1 MSNTLNEKFEEF
13 ATAQADVLKEYQ
25 DPMPTV
31 TATVV
36 PATGSDPTA
45 VSGDP
50 QQRSSGKDEPSGSD
64 PKVPEAVANGQSRN
78 DLGGSQSP
86 PLHAAKGEGEQNPGA
101 KASAPVSQD
110 SSETSSS
117 GKPGDEAG
125 PNSLGAE
132 ITHGTSKGPDVK
144 YPIKPS
150 YESVDV
156 SDDVKAL
163 LEGTELSEE
172 FAEKAK
178 TIFEAAVKAK
188 LSEEHDKIV
197 EHFAKETL
205 EKIEV
210 AKRDLSED
218 VNGTVNYAVAQW
230 MEENKLAVDHGIKT
244 EITED
249 FMVGLKNLFE
259 EHYISIPEEKVE
271 VVEGMAA
278 SIREMEERLDEQVK
292 TNVKLQARLNESAK
306 TTILNTVSEG
316 LADTQKDKL
325 SKLAEAVDF
334 VSEEDF
340 TKKVTTFKEAY
351 FSEKKTVAT
360 SEVADETPV
369 EGVEAP
375 AMNPAMDA
383 YTAAL
388 ARWKQIIQPF
398 LIQRV

>member
-13 ATAQADVLKEYQ
+13 ATEQADVLKEYQ

-36 PATGSDPTA
+36 PGTGSEPTQ

-50 QQRSSGKDEPSGSD
+50 QQASSGKDEPSGSD

-110 SSETSSS
+110 SSATSTS

-125 PNSLGAE
+125 ANSLGAE
-132 ITHGTSKGPDVK
+132 VAYATSKGPDVK

-150 YESVDV
+150 FESVDV
-156 SDDVKAL
+156 SDDVNAL

-178 TIFEAAVKAK
+178 TIFEAAIKAK
-188 LSEEHDKIV
+188 LAEEYDKIV
-197 EHFAKETL
+197 EHFANESA
-205 EKIEV
+205 EKIF
-210 AKRDLSED
+210 AAQSELAEE
-218 VNGTVNYAVAQW
+218 VNGTVNYAVTQW
-230 MEENKLAVDHGIKT
+230 LEENQLAVDRGIKN

-249 FMVGLKNLFE
+249 FMIGLKSLFE
-259 EHYISIPEEKVE
+259 EHYISIPDEKVD
-271 VVEGMAA
+271 VVEGMAE

-292 TNVKLQARLNESAK
+292 SNVKLQARLNESAR
-306 TTILNTVSEG
+306 TTILATVSEG

-351 FSEKKTVAT
+351 FSEKKSAPAT

-369 EGVEAP
+369 EGADTTVTT
-375 AMNPAMDA
+375 PAMDA

-388 ARWKQIIQPF
+388 ARWK
-398 LIQRV
+398 

>member
-13 ATAQADVLKEYQ
+13 ATEQADVLKEYQ

-31 TATVV
+31 TATVI
-36 PATGSDPTA
+36 PGTGSEPTQ

-50 QQRSSGKDEPSGSD
+50 QQKSSGKDEPSGSD

-110 SSETSSS
+110 SSATSTS

-132 ITHGTSKGPDVK
+132 VAYATSKGPDVK

-150 YESVDV
+150 FESVDV
-156 SDDVKAL
+156 SDDVNAL

-172 FAEKAK
+172 FAEKAT
-178 TIFEAAVKAK
+178 TIFEAAIKAK
-188 LSEEHDKIV
+188 LSEEYDKIV
-197 EHFAKETL
+197 EHFANESA
-205 EKIEV
+205 EKIF
-210 AKRDLSED
+210 AAQSELAEE
-218 VNGTVNYAVAQW
+218 VNGTVNYAVTQW
-230 MEENKLAVDHGIKT
+230 LEENQLAVDRGIKN

-249 FMVGLKNLFE
+249 FMIGLKSLFE
-259 EHYISIPEEKVE
+259 EHYISIPDEKVD
-271 VVEGMAA
+271 VVEGMAE

-292 TNVKLQARLNESAK
+292 SNVKLQARLNESAR
-306 TTILNTVSEG
+306 TTILATVSEG

-351 FSEKKTVAT
+351 FSEKKAAPAT

-369 EGVEAP
+369 EGADTTVTT
-375 AMNPAMDA
+375 PAMDA

-388 ARWKQIIQPF
+388 ARWK
-398 LIQRV
+398 

>member
-13 ATAQADVLKEYQ
+13 ATEQADVLKEYQ

-36 PATGSDPTA
+36 PGTGSEPTQ

-50 QQRSSGKDEPSGSD
+50 QQASSGKDEPSGSD

-110 SSETSSS
+110 TSVSSPS

-132 ITHGTSKGPDVK
+132 NTNGTSKGPDVK

-150 YESVDV
+150 FESVDV
-156 SDDVKAL
+156 SDDVNAL

-172 FAEKAK
+172 FAEKAT
-178 TIFEAAVKAK
+178 TIFEAAIKAK
-188 LSEEHDKIV
+188 LSEEYDKIV
-197 EHFAKETL
+197 EHFANESA
-205 EKIEV
+205 EKIF
-210 AKRDLSED
+210 AAQSELAEE
-218 VNGTVNYAVAQW
+218 VNGTVNYAVTQW
-230 MEENKLAVDHGIKT
+230 LEENQLAVDRGIKN

-249 FMVGLKNLFE
+249 FMIGLKSLFE
-259 EHYISIPEEKVE
+259 EHYISIPDEKVD
-271 VVEGMAA
+271 VVEGMAE

-292 TNVKLQARLNESAK
+292 SNVKLQARLNESAR
-306 TTILNTVSEG
+306 TTILATVSEG

-369 EGVEAP
+369 EGADTTVTT
-375 AMNPAMDA
+375 PAMDA

-388 ARWKQIIQPF
+388 ARWK
-398 LIQRV
+398 